1 MIESQKEDVYMW
13 PFQTRVNA
21 SREATGVIALFRQ
34 PPSVKVQAGRQFY
47 QHKAEETYPAAGDVF
62 RAASFGMSEK
72 EFDDCMRKDAVIKVD
87 STSHAWTSY
96 STTMFG
102 HEFSI
107 EAKYLGGR
115 LYRLVM
121 GSPLFGGYTTP
132 KIIELRKAVV
142 EMFTEKYG
150 KPNRKSIAT
159 SGISSRDTWDFGG
172 KTIEV
177 VLDDH
182 LSKYDMGLFI
192 VITSTAMEA
201 EAEANREAENR
212 AKYSE
217 YGAYF

>member
-1 MIESQKEDVYMW
+1 MW
-13 PFQTRVNA
+13 PFHTKGNA
-21 SREATGVIALFRQ
+21 GSGATGMIALLRQ
-34 PPSVKVQAGRQFY
+34 PASVKVDADRPFY
-47 QHKAEETYPAAGDVF
+47 QHKAEETYPAVGDVF
-62 RAASFGMSEK
+62 RGVSFGMSEK
-72 EFDDCMRKDAVIKVD
+72 GFDQCIRKDAVVNVD

-107 EAKYLGGR
+107 GAKYLGGR

-150 KPNRKSIAT
+150 KPNRNSIAT

-201 EAEANREAENR
+201 EAEANREAEYR
-212 AKYSE
+212 SKYSE
-217 YGAYF
+217 YSANF

>member
-1 MIESQKEDVYMW
+1 MWFKRHAESMRTAMQTAPEPKYPKIGDVY
-13 PFQTRVNA
+13 R
-21 SREATGVIALFRQ
+21 
-34 PPSVKVQAGRQFY
+34 SV
-47 QHKAEETYPAAGDVF
+47 
-62 RAASFGMSEK
+62 SFGMSEK
-72 EFDDCMRKDAVIKVD
+72 EFEDCMRKDAVVNVD
-87 STSHAWTSY
+87 STSHAWASY

-102 HEFSI
+102 HKFSI
-107 EAKYLGGR
+107 ESKYLGGR

-132 KIIELRKAVV
+132 QIIELRTAIV

-150 KPNRKSIAT
+150 DQTGKSISM

-182 LSKYDMGLFI
+182 LFKHDMGLFI
-192 VITSTAMEA
+192 IITSTAMEA

-212 AKYSE
+212 LKYSE
-217 YGAYF
+217 YSANF

>member
-1 MIESQKEDVYMW
+1 MW
-13 PFQTRVNA
+13 FRKHAKSMQNAMQTA
-21 SREATGVIALFRQ
+21 
-34 PPSVKVQAGRQFY
+34 PKPK
-47 QHKAEETYPAAGDVF
+47 YPEAGDVF
-62 RAASFGMSEK
+62 RAVSFGMSEK
-72 EFDDCMRKDAVIKVD
+72 EFEDCMRKDAVVNVD
-87 STSHAWTSY
+87 STSHAWISY

-102 HEFSI
+102 HKFSI
-107 EAKYLGGR
+107 ESKYLGGR

-132 KIIELRKAVV
+132 QIIELRTAIV

-150 KPNRKSIAT
+150 DQTGKSISM

-201 EAEANREAENR
+201 EAEAHREAEYR
-212 AKYSE
+212 SKYSE
-217 YGAYF
+217 YSANF